1 MHSVNVK
8 KIFAAGFFL
17 SMIVLLFS
25 ACAKKINLNTSS
37 KVPAARGFIKVKK
50 DKNKNYA
57 IDVKVNNLAEADR
70 LQAGKKVYVIWLVSN
85 NEYPK
90 NIGLINS
97 STKQFSKKLTADFHT
112 VSSAKPDKIFI
123 TAEEDGTVQF
133 PGNFVV
139 MSTDGV
145 E

>member
-1 MHSVNVK
+1 MHSVTLK
-8 KIFAAGFFL
+8 KTVAAGFFL
-17 SMIVLLFS
+17 SMAVLLLS
-25 ACAKKINLNTSS
+25 ACAKKITLNTSS

-50 DKNKNYA
+50 DKNSNYA
-57 IDVKVNNLAEADR
+57 IDVKVNNLAEAER

-90 NIGLINS
+90 NVGLINS

-112 VSSAKPDKIFI
+112 VSSAKPDKVFI

-133 PGNFVV
+133 PGDFVV
-139 MSTDGV
+139 MSTEGI
-145 E
+145 